1 MNMPNLTKTIL
12 FLILAI
18 FISFSILNFNLTT
31 ENPDHTVQA
40 LSGRSGP
47 SLSPTKLNIDE
58 TVQTVVPE
66 LSVILLL
73 DTSGSMSGQKIEDA
87 KKAAIAALKKSGA
100 PGTRPQETHPV
111 DPLTTVIS
119 TVNWTHVQKLEKFRE
134 LLGELKSV
142 QASLGDDLTTWVSNT
157 AATRQMSS
165 ILDQCEE
172 LLKGFSLDNKNPLQ
186 RQLNPLVEK
195 MHLSVVRSVNK
206 KFGGGLLYAIPG
218 KTASHPEFG
227 GFFSMKPSD
236 HDAVYIAANA
246 QMADDAKEVHLRLS
260 KAMYGKGFPS
270 RTELCL
276 ESGER
281 LLKSARTQG
290 EIAEAFRG
298 FATTSSSNN
307 DAMRTVSGRNWCG
320 NYIQSAGKVYVPDTG
335 QMVDLSSPV
344 VRTRLG
350 NMGFDLAGDSLTNM
364 KFGLGA
370 VSDFERQYLLNIE
383 RAIQSG
389 ENMQVKSVLLKGKYA
404 PRLRDALR
412 EITGINA
419 ADTPYASFL
428 NRLESAAAEAKGGGI
443 PASTLDS
450 EFGDFAQ
457 YVRREI
463 AKHQQSKFAEL
474 MASTAPGDKARAMEV
489 FADTQGAFHNY
500 NQIRSAD
507 VVDDLEQAMGSFGAR
522 VRQEFQDN
530 PFLTNEPNLRRA
542 VEHELAGTT
551 PVGRQ
556 PGVVIGKQSLKDYIK
571 QHPVAATVQVGM
583 YVWIG
588 KNIHDLLEEGKYD
601 EAVKLTTE
609 TVGAEAASRLMDYA
623 IFSRLGYQ
631 AGAGGL
637 VTMTGMISYSVAKM
651 GTEYYLN
658 RKYDEASLTALTGYE
673 GGKKKENFR
682 SFLDSAGLSRDENQV
697 LSQLNLQPGEYQ
709 DGSIRVTHDE
719 AGNIIVGRRET
730 VPAQKFSTREGP
742 ISLPERDVW
751 HQTVYNRADLLANE
765 SMKNIY
771 QDWRAEF
778 NSGLANNEIPM
789 TQTGEAVFDQFSYV
803 DKAVG
808 FIPEREISISGAP
821 GEPPLTVTYKP
832 EWNQAEFFIPNT
844 GKMNLRE
851 FTFYRQKFDK
861 LWGDWSL
868 TNQFDAQTMYI
879 TKWRMLRKF
888 MENVMAGKQRND
900 QRKDFFN
907 NQASL
912 DQLELLKTAVGQRD
926 IYIDGKKLT
935 REDIQK
941 IIDRKKSDLEDLSS
955 LLPPGTQIEEP
966 AEVPGLGSGLVEFGV
981 MPYSG
986 SCNSGF
992 YLFPAKGF
1000 SQDYDKLEEAINSL
1014 RSGGSTPMSPAIGQ
1028 AAFAIQA
1035 YGTGPRGTIILLC
1048 DGQNSCSENPVEA
1061 ADRVFKRLIQIKR
1074 RQSTSWRRIFSD
1086 FQLFPSLYAEI
1097 PRHPGFAPV
1106 DMNDPI
1112 PTGRESMPITVS
1124 TVGFQVSSSQQR
1136 ILDDVARAGGGI
1148 SASAENMTQ
1157 LTQAFSSAIQ
1167 QASRMTPGAGGGG
1180 GGGSGIVTSKQNWTL
1195 ILVIFF
1201 LLGSAIIA
1209 VTILAVHRYREKA
1222 PSKIYGRLDVYYS
1235 NGGTKSFEIRMSQIS
1250 IGRSAANSLVIN
1262 DTEVSS
1268 QHAEISISRE
1278 GFLLKDLKS
1287 VNGTYLNGK
1296 RISEDLLYLEDVI
1309 TVGTTKMIFKS

>member
-1 MNMPNLTKTIL
+1 
-12 FLILAI
+12 
-18 FISFSILNFNLTT
+18 
-31 ENPDHTVQA
+31 
-40 LSGRSGP
+40 
-47 SLSPTKLNIDE
+47 
-58 TVQTVVPE
+58 
-66 LSVILLL
+66 
-73 DTSGSMSGQKIEDA
+73 MSGQKIEDA

-100 PGTRPQETHPV
+100 PGTRPQETQPV

-119 TVNWTHVQKLEKFRE
+119 TANLTHVQKLEKFRE
-134 LLGELKSV
+134 LLGKLKGV
-142 QASLGDDLTTWVSNT
+142 QAGLGDDLTAWVKNRT
-157 AATRQMSS
+157 ATRQMSS

-172 LLKGFSLDNKNPLQ
+172 LLKGFSLDNKNALQ

-195 MHLSVVRSVNK
+195 MHLSVVSSVNQ
-206 KFGGGLLYAIPG
+206 KFKGGLLYAIPG
-218 KTASHPEFG
+218 KTAVHPDFG

-236 HDAVYIAANA
+236 HDAVYIARNA
-246 QMADDAKEVHLRLS
+246 QMADDAKEAHLLLS
-260 KAMYGKGFPS
+260 EAMYGKRFPT

-281 LLKSARTQG
+281 LLKSARTRG

-298 FATTSSSNN
+298 FTTTSSSNN

-320 NYIQSAGKVYVPDTG
+320 DYIQKAGKVYVPDTG
-335 QMVDLSSPV
+335 QMADLSSDV
-344 VRTRLG
+344 VRNRLG

-370 VSDFERQYLLNIE
+370 VSDFERQYMLNFE
-383 RAIQSG
+383 RALQSG

-404 PRLRDALR
+404 PRLREALR

-428 NRLESAAAEAKGGGI
+428 NRLESAAAEAKGGGL

-450 EFGDFAQ
+450 EFDDFAQ

-500 NQIRSAD
+500 NQMRGVD
-507 VVDDLEQAMGSFGAR
+507 VVDDLEQAMGSFGAQ

-530 PFLTNEPNLRRA
+530 PFLTNEPNLQRA
-542 VEHELAGTT
+542 VQHELAGTT
-551 PVGRQ
+551 PAGRQ
-556 PGVVIGKQSLKDYIK
+556 PGVVIGKQGLKDYIK

-623 IFSRLGYQ
+623 IFSKLGYQ

-637 VTMTGMISYSVAKM
+637 VTMTGMISYSLAKM

-658 RKYDEASLTALTGYE
+658 RKYDEASMTALTGYE
-673 GGKKKENFR
+673 GGKKREGFR
-682 SFLDSAGLSRDENQV
+682 SFLDSAGLSRDEDQV

-709 DGSIRVTHDE
+709 DGSIRVTHDD
-719 AGNIIVGRRET
+719 AGNITVSRRET
-730 VPAQKFSTREGP
+730 VPAQRFDTREGP

-751 HQTVYNRADLLANE
+751 HPTVYNKADLLANE
-765 SMKNIY
+765 SMKNLY

-778 NSGLANNEIPM
+778 NAGLANGDIPIS
-789 TQTGEAVFDQFSYV
+789 QTGEAVYDDFSYV

-808 FIPEREISISGAP
+808 FIPERDIELAGAP
-821 GEPPLTVTYKP
+821 GEPPLTVKYKP
-832 EWNQAEFFIPNT
+832 EWNEAEFFIPNT

-868 TNQFDAQTMYI
+868 TNQFDAQTMYK

-900 QRKDFFN
+900 QRKDFFY

-926 IYIDGKKLT
+926 IYIDGKKMT

-941 IIDRKKSDLEDLSS
+941 IIDRKKADIEDLSS
-955 LLPPGTQIEEP
+955 LLPPGTQIEE
-966 AEVPGLGSGLVEFGV
+966 ATEVPGLGSGLVEFGV

-986 SCNSGF
+986 GCKSAF

-1000 SQDYDKLEEAINSL
+1000 SQDYDKLKEAINSL
-1014 RSGGSTPMSPAIGQ
+1014 SSGGSTPMSPAIYQ

-1061 ADRVFKRLIQIKR
+1061 ADRVFRRLIQIKR
-1074 RQSTSWRRIFSD
+1074 RQNTSWRRIFSD
-1086 FQLFPSLYAEI
+1086 FQLFPSLYADT

-1106 DMNDPI
+1106 DMNDAI
-1112 PTGRESMPITVS
+1112 PTGRENMPITVS

-1136 ILDDVARAGGGI
+1136 ILDEVARAGGGI
-1148 SASAENMTQ
+1148 SASAENMAQ

-1167 QASRMTPGAGGGG
+1167 QASRITPVAPVAGGGG
-1180 GGGSGIVTSKQNWTL
+1180 SPVIAASKQNW
-1195 ILVIFF
+1195 IQVFVIFF
-1201 LLGSAIIA
+1201 LLGSM
-1209 VTILAVHRYREKA
+1209 ILAVAILAVRRHRGKV
-1222 PSKIYGRLDVYYS
+1222 PSKLHGRLDVFYS
-1235 NGGTKSFEIRMSQIS
+1235 NGDTKSFEIKMPRIS
-1250 IGRSAANSLVIN
+1250 IGRSPDSSLVIN

-1268 QHAEISISRE
+1268 RHAAISMTRE
-1278 GFLLKDLKS
+1278 GFLLKDLES

-1296 RISEDLLYLEDVI
+1296 RISEGFLYLEDVI
-1309 TVGTTKMIFKS
+1309 TVGATKLIFKN